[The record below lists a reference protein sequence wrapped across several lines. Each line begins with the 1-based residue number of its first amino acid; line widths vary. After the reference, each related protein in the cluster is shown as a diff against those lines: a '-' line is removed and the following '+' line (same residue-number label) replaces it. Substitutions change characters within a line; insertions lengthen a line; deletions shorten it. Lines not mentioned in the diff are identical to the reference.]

1 VDHYDAQS
9 DAMRERWRAEGR
21 KFVYVCQA
29 PPHNYSDAC
38 IRGTCRHERLPLWFW
53 VAVAIGAALFGIE
66 AWMVWRVFAGWPVGS
81 LSILQKLAG

>member
-1 VDHYDAQS
+1 MDHYDAQS
-9 DAMRERWRAEGR
+9 DAMRERWQAERSR
-21 KFVYVCQA
+21 KQSV
-29 PPHNYSDAC
+29 PHDV
-38 IRGTCRHERLPLWFW
+38 ERLPLWFW